1 MIEKLTEDK
10 LNNIRSYLI
19 DNIYRNPD
27 IMFSDAIRGDD
38 DSENYI
44 DLIEIITD
52 LYELLHQLIE
62 GEEYDYM
69 FHWANKIGAWVETGN
84 FLKLVEGEDE

>member
-84 FLKLVEGEDE
+84 FLKLVEGEDK